1 MKINK
6 VLAQKIAD
14 KVMSVIPYKV
24 NIMDENGLI
33 IGSGD
38 KKRVDTI
45 HKGAVS
51 AIEQRTMVTIYKPE
65 GSSKPGVNIPIHF
78 QNQTIGVIGIS
89 GDPRIVAP
97 FAELVRVTAELLI
110 DQEFLFKERRI
121 KEQMMEEFLYHWVFR
136 NNEYDTAFF
145 NSAESIGVN
154 LKLVRKAV
162 ILKGKLRK
170 QPSLF
175 AQEFTFK
182 LNQESQLFI
191 VPDTSD
197 IVHRLEPLISQDSKV
212 GIGDRHKIM
221 AKSFQEAKRAIEISE
236 SLKFAQ
242 IICDYPQLKFI
253 DYLTNKN
260 VAFDEIIPFY
270 AQLDENQK
278 GQELLETLLCFI
290 ENSGDMNAISY
301 KLHIHRN
308 SLAYRLQRIEILTN
322 KNPKKF
328 IDLFQLFTGYVLYKM
343 KHTSS

>member
-6 VLAQKIAD
+6 VIAQEIAD

-45 HKGAVS
+45 HEGAVS
-51 AIEQRTMVTIYKPE
+51 AIEQGTMVTIYKPE

-78 QNQTIGVIGIS
+78 QNMTIGVIGIS
-89 GDPRIVAP
+89 GDPQIVAP

-110 DQEFLFKERRI
+110 GQEFLFKERRI
-121 KEQMMEEFLYHWVFR
+121 KEQRMEEFLYHWVFR
-136 NNEYDTAFF
+136 DNEYDTAFF
-145 NSAESIGVN
+145 NSAEAIGVN

-162 ILKGKLRK
+162 IIKGKLRK

-175 AQEFTFK
+175 TQEFTFK

-197 IVHRLEPLISQDSKV
+197 IANRLEPLISQDSKV
-212 GIGDRHKIM
+212 GIGDRHEIL
-221 AKSFQEAKRAIEISE
+221 AKSVQEAKRAIEISE
-236 SLKFAQ
+236 NLKFGQ
-242 IICDYPQLKFI
+242 MICEYPQLKFI
-253 DYLTNKN
+253 DYLTNKS
-260 VAFDEIIPFY
+260 VSFDEIIPFF
-270 AQLDENQK
+270 AQLEENQK

-322 KNPKKF
+322 KNPKNF

-343 KHTSS
+343 KHSSS

>member
-6 VLAQKIAD
+6 VIAQEIAD

-38 KKRVDTI
+38 KMRVGTI
-45 HKGAVS
+45 HEGAVS
-51 AIEQRTMVTIYKPE
+51 AIEQGTMVTIYKPE

-78 QNQTIGVIGIS
+78 QNKTIGVIGIS
-89 GDPRIVAP
+89 GDPQIVAP

-136 NNEYDTAFF
+136 NDEYDTAFF
-145 NSAESIGVN
+145 NSAEAIGVN

-162 ILKGKLRK
+162 IIKGNLRK

-182 LNQESQLFI
+182 LNQESHLFI

-197 IVHRLEPLISQDSKV
+197 IVKD
-212 GIGDRHKIM
+212 
-221 AKSFQEAKRAIEISE
+221 
-236 SLKFAQ
+236 
-242 IICDYPQLKFI
+242 
-253 DYLTNKN
+253 
-260 VAFDEIIPFY
+260 
-270 AQLDENQK
+270 
-278 GQELLETLLCFI
+278 
-290 ENSGDMNAISY
+290 
-301 KLHIHRN
+301 
-308 SLAYRLQRIEILTN
+308 
-322 KNPKKF
+322 
-328 IDLFQLFTGYVLYKM
+328 
-343 KHTSS
+343 

>member
-6 VLAQKIAD
+6 VLAQEIAD

-38 KKRVDTI
+38 KKRVGTI
-45 HKGAVS
+45 HEGAVS
-51 AIEQRTMVTIYKPE
+51 AIEQGTMITIYKPE

-78 QNQTIGVIGIS
+78 QNMTIGVIGIS

-110 DQEFLFKERRI
+110 GQEFLFKERRI
-121 KEQMMEEFLYHWVFR
+121 KEQRVEEFLYHWAFR
-136 NNEYDTAFF
+136 NDEYDTDFF
-145 NSAESIGVN
+145 NSAEAIGVN

-162 ILKGKLRK
+162 IIKGKLRK

-182 LNQESQLFI
+182 LNQESHLFI

-197 IVHRLEPLISQDSKV
+197 IVNRLEPLIAQDSKI
-212 GIGDRHKIM
+212 GIGDRHEIL
-221 AKSFQEAKRAIEISE
+221 AKSVQEAKRAIEISE

-242 IICDYPQLKFI
+242 NISDYPQLKFI

-270 AQLDENQK
+270 AQLEENQK

-322 KNPKKF
+322 KNPKNF

-343 KHTSS
+343 KHSS